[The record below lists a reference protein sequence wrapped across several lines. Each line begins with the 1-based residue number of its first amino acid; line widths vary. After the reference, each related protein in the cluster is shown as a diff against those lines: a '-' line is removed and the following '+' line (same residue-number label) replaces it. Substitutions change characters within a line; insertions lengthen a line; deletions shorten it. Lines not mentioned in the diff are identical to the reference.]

1 MKKISMVVAGL
12 AFVAVLFTG
21 VSSVFA
27 EALIF
32 ELKVSAKGYG
42 VDVDDEAKLSVKT
55 TVYGIFQGKDF
66 YLACQG
72 SKGWSVTGPF
82 PVNLVEVGDFV
93 YYIPDLKVDVCTP
106 SGALLEI
113 SLTARIQGK
122 KDWRSARFSALGAHV
137 VGGQTSG
144 GWDVYGGAQVKGKM
158 IDIEKLPQ
166 DVRDHFI
173 P

>member
-27 EALIF
+27 EALIL

-55 TVYGIFQGKDF
+55 IVYAIFQGSEF
-66 YLACQG
+66 YFACQG
-72 SKGWSVTGPF
+72 SKGWNVTGPL
-82 PVNLVEVGDFV
+82 PVSLVEVGDLV
-93 YYIPDLKVDVCTP
+93 YYIPDLEVDVCTP
-106 SGALLEI
+106 DTLLEI

-122 KDWRSARFSALGAHV
+122 KDWTSAKFSALGAHV

-158 IDIEKLPQ
+158 IDFEKLPQ
-166 DVRDHFI
+166 DVRDALT